1 MAKSNGNSA
10 AVLPSIEEFVTGL
23 PHIESIPGLDI
34 PVLQAALTTGA
45 TLTVKVN
52 GKGMSSD
59 ADPTSIGENV
69 QRFLNF
75 EKCCVS
81 HNIPLPHTDIKDVIG
96 GFDIQMEIWLNPQT
110 VLFDTAEIR
119 APFHSD
125 SSDVAVFTA
134 LILALS
140 GKAIG
145 KDQILIQAYEL
156 NKYGIPAILSAEAVR
171 LQRPIVNAAQTVQP
185 FDPFSPFVRNV
196 VSPFPQKSV
205 APSPVLF
212 VDALKANLP
221 HLRQSPVGEQVH
233 EVAHDSHA
241 SDASEQDEQDE
252 QDGEEPFTDVKNKR
266 RPARAFVGD
275 AASPP
280 PASAPLGST
289 YNRRFSGKI
298 SPWPAYHERGIGRAL
313 KSDVIFRNYVGF
325 VLVNHDK
332 YANANKK
339 SATDPSLYENPQL
352 YQEFRAYMKDQ
363 LGTDYAKMEAS
374 IPV

>member
-1 MAKSNGNSA
+1 MAESNGNSA
-10 AVLPSIEEFVTGL
+10 TVLPGIEEFVAGL
-23 PHIESIPGLDI
+23 SQIEPIHGLDLDV
-34 PVLQAALTTGA
+34 PVIQAVLTTGA

-59 ADPTSIGENV
+59 ADPTSIGKNV
-69 QRFLNF
+69 QCFLNL
-75 EKCCVS
+75 EKFCAK
-81 HNIPLPHTDIKDVIG
+81 HNIPLPPTDIKDVIG
-96 GFDIQMEIWLNPQT
+96 GFAIQMDIWLNPGT
-110 VLFDTAEIR
+110 ELFDTTDIR

-134 LILALS
+134 LTLALS
-140 GKAIG
+140 GKPFAR
-145 KDQILIQAYEL
+145 DQILIQAYEL
-156 NKYGIPAILSAEAVR
+156 NKYGIPAILSADAVR
-171 LQRPIVNAAQTVQP
+171 LQRPIVNTVHSVQP
-185 FDPFSPFVRNV
+185 FDPFSPFVRNA

-205 APSPVLF
+205 APSQVLF

-221 HLRQSPVGEQVH
+221 HLRQSSVGEQVH

-241 SDASEQDEQDE
+241 SDASEQDE

-289 YNRRFSGKI
+289 YNKPRFSGKI
-298 SPWPAYHERGIGRAL
+298 SPWTAYFERGLGRGLDPA
-313 KSDVIFRNYVGF
+313 VILANYAGF
-325 VLVNHDK
+325 VLDNK

-339 SATDPSLYENPQL
+339 TAADPSLYENPQL
-352 YQEFRAYMKDQ
+352 YHEFRTYMKGQ
-363 LGTDYAKMEAS
+363 LGKDFPKWEAS